1 MTCEV
6 LLTAD
11 AAADLLGIV
20 DWIAAHDAPANA
32 ERVLARIESTI
43 AGLAR
48 FPQRGAHP
56 RELLALGI
64 REYRETSFKPYRI
77 IYRVEGRRVYV
88 YLIADA
94 RRDLQS
100 LLAQRLLGAWPDS

>member
-1 MTCEV
+1 M

-11 AAADLLGIV
+11 AAADLLGVV

-32 ERVLARIESTI
+32 GRVLARTESTI
-43 AGLAR
+43 ADVAR

-56 RELLALGI
+56 RELLAFGI
-64 REYRETSFKPYRI
+64 REYRETSFKLYRI
-77 IYRVEGRRVYV
+77 ICRVEGRRVYV

-94 RRDLQS
+94 RRDLQA
-100 LLAQRLLGAWPDS
+100 LLAQRLQGG